1 MHKKNVILNS
11 IYINRYMKRFF
22 LLVITF
28 LLVNTNLSQAQNI
41 SYPDSSVLASGNW
54 YTINIPT
61 DNIYKLTYDDFI
73 SLGVPAEEINFDNL
87 SIFGSC
93 EGAISD
99 TNSLYKQ
106 SDLTEKAIFVNPQA
120 RFALFYAKATMKYD
134 YDQTNQNFYF
144 TPHPYSDLATYFITF
159 DPSKGTKKRISPRNQ
174 IITENIEETK
184 FTKDF
189 FLHKRELVN
198 LLGSGRGWLGES
210 FSTMTNQN
218 SFPLSLQGLSEEH
231 QSKITISLANESSSA
246 VNFTC
251 KLNNSNIGSIN
262 ISAKHSDYAAKITTK
277 EFETYITNEYP
288 TLILQFNGSS
298 NIDKAKLDYILVNYT
313 KKLRH
318 NNSALK
324 FYSNKSDESNKST
337 RYVIENIRTNS
348 VNIWDV
354 SNQNDVYSITDFE
367 RNENNELRLIIP
379 NDTLRTIYVF
389 TNNTFPTPILKGKI
403 ENQNLHS
410 WEATDFIIVTAPEFK
425 EQADSLAQLHR
436 IYDGITVNVATTT
449 QVYNEFSSG
458 TKDIL
463 AIRELA
469 RMLYN
474 KYSSEGKAPKNLLLF
489 GDGTYDNKN
498 ILGLNNNFIPTYQSL
513 NSIIDAGSSYTTDDV
528 IAYLSPY
535 SKGQI
540 NDTLMIGIGRI
551 TANNASEANIF
562 LEKCRRYISKEDLS
576 QGLLGSWRNNI
587 TLTADDADTWG
598 ERYFIDNA
606 ETIYYEIKETNP
618 ILNVEKIYSDA
629 YKQYSSSSG
638 ATYPDASKA
647 INQRMKKGCLLF
659 NYVGHGSE
667 DHLSSERLI
676 TITDITSWDN
686 YYSLPIVITST
697 CEFTRFDMS
706 DKQSAGEFILSSPNG
721 GGIALISASRKIPSR
736 NEINTNIHRFAVIKE
751 NNKGLTFGEMF
762 MKAKN
767 ATALVVEER
776 SFGLFGDPALRI
788 DLPEYNIRTTKIN
801 NRAISQN
808 SIDTVKALS
817 QMIIEG
823 EITDHSN
830 NVIQDFNGKIEIT
843 LLDKASNYYT
853 LDNEGLDTDIEFEQQ
868 KNILHKGSTQVEN
881 GKFTYTL
888 TIPKD
893 IAYNFGK
900 GKLSYYAQ
908 TSTTDAAGY
917 CDDFIIGGIDTTIII
932 TETRPNIQLYIN
944 DTNFINGGI
953 TDENP
958 KLFAIVSDEIA
969 INTVGSGLGHD
980 IMARLDNAANTFVLN
995 DYFEVDANNPN
1006 KGTITF
1012 PFNDLSDGEHTLSL
1026 KVWNIFNFSSDA
1038 NITFVVNSSENG
1050 EIMKLKNY
1058 PNPFTYDT
1066 QIILEHNQ
1074 PSTIEEAQL
1083 FIYNQDGRLI
1093 TSMDATPYIGSY
1105 SIGPINWQGTTI
1117 GGEKLANGVY
1127 FCRMQITTQTDKITT
1142 PTQKIVIFN
1151 RNK

>member
-1 MHKKNVILNS
+1 
-11 IYINRYMKRFF
+11 MKRFILILAIIF
-22 LLVITF
+22 QTGF
-28 LLVNTNLSQAQNI
+28 CAAQTIN
-41 SYPDSSVLASGNW
+41 YPDSSVLSSGNW
-54 YTINIPT
+54 FSINIPSN
-61 DNIYKLTYDDFI
+61 NIYKLTYNDFLT
-73 SLGVPAEEINFDNL
+73 LGVEEEEINFDNL

-99 TNSLYKQ
+99 TNSKYTQ
-106 SDLTEKAIFVNPQA
+106 SDLTEKAIFVNKQEKYV
-120 RFALFYAKATMKYD
+120 LFYAKSTMKYE
-134 YDQTNQNFYF
+134 YDKTNQNFYF
-144 TPHPYSDLATYFITF
+144 TSHPYSDVATYFITF
-159 DPSKGTKKRISPRNQ
+159 DPEIGEKKRI
-174 IITENIEETK
+174 TERQQLNNENAEESK
-184 FTKDF
+184 FAKDF

-198 LLGSGRGWLGES
+198 LLGSGRNWFGES
-210 FSTMTNQN
+210 FSISSNQN
-218 SFPLSLQGLSEEH
+218 SFPLNLQGISFGYPAN
-231 QSKITISLANESSSA
+231 ITLCLANESSNPVS
-246 VNFTC
+246 FSC
-251 KLNNSNIGSIN
+251 KINGTEIGQVN
-262 ISAKHSDYAAKITTK
+262 ISSKHDDYAARLSTK
-277 EFETYITNEYP
+277 EFSANISSESP
-288 TLILQFNGSS
+288 TLVLQFSGNS
-298 NIDKAKLDYILVNYT
+298 NVDKGRLDYLLINYT
-313 KKLRH
+313 KKLRF

-324 FYSNKSDESNKST
+324 FYSTQST
-337 RYVIENIRTNS
+337 KAEQKTCYIVENVRTN
-348 VNIWDV
+348 NIKIWDV
-354 SNQNDVYSITDFE
+354 TNQNDIYSIGDFE
-367 RNENNELRLIIP
+367 RTENNELRLIVP
-379 NDTLRTIYVF
+379 NDTLRTLYIF
-389 TNNTFPTPILKGKI
+389 SSTSFPTPILKGKV

-410 WEATDFIIVTAPEFK
+410 WPATDFIIVTAPEFK

-436 IYDGITVNVATTT
+436 EYDGITVNVATTT

-458 TKDIL
+458 TKDFL

-474 KYSSEGKAPKNLLLF
+474 KYSSQGKAPKNILLF
-489 GDGTYDNKN
+489 GDGTFDNKN
-498 ILGLNNNFIPTYQSL
+498 ILGANNNFIPTYQSQ
-513 NSIIDAGSSYTTDDV
+513 NSIIDAGTSYTTDDV
-528 IAYLSPY
+528 IGYLSPY
-535 SKGQI
+535 SKGAI
-540 NDTLMIGIGRI
+540 NDTLKIGIGRI
-551 TANNASEANIF
+551 TCNNTAEANLI
-562 LEKCRRYISKEDLS
+562 LDKCRRYITKQDLAE
-576 QGLLGSWRNNI
+576 GRLGSWRNNI

-697 CEFTRFDMS
+697 CEFTRFDMT
-706 DKQSAGEFILSSPNG
+706 DKQSAGEFILSSEKG

-736 NEINTNIHRFAVIKE
+736 NEINTNLHRFAVIKE

-762 MKAKN
+762 MHAKN
-767 ATALVVEER
+767 ATVLVVEER

-788 DLPEYNIRTTKIN
+788 DLPEYNIHTTKIN
-801 NRAISQN
+801 NKELNQTSL
-808 SIDTVKALS
+808 DTIKALS
-817 QMIIEG
+817 QMTIEG
-823 EITDHSN
+823 EVTDHTN

-853 LDNEGLDTDIEFEQQ
+853 LDNEGLNTDIEFEQQ
-868 KNILHKGSTQVEN
+868 KNILHKGITTVEN

-893 IAYNFGK
+893 IAYNYGK

-908 TSTTDAAGY
+908 TDKTDAAGY
-917 CDDFIIGGIDTTIII
+917 CDEFIIGGIDTSVVIE
-932 TETRPNIQLYIN
+932 ETRPQIRLYIN
-944 DTNFINGGI
+944 DTNFVNGGI

-958 KLFAIVSDEIA
+958 KLFAIISDEIA

-995 DYFEVDANNPN
+995 DYFETDPTNPN

-1012 PFNDLSDGEHTLSL
+1012 PFTNLDDGEHSLSL

-1038 NITFVVNSSENG
+1038 SIKFIVNSSGNG
-1050 EIMKLKNY
+1050 DIMKLKNY
-1058 PNPFTYDT
+1058 PNPFSDKT

-1074 PSTIEEAQL
+1074 PSIIQEAEL
-1083 FIYNQDGRLI
+1083 LIFNQDGRLI
-1093 TSMDATPYIGSY
+1093 SQIDATPYIGTY
-1105 SIGPINWQGTTI
+1105 SIGPITWEGTTI
-1117 GGEKLANGVY
+1117 GGEKLSNGLY
-1127 FCRMQITTQTDKITT
+1127 FCRMQIKTATDKFTS
-1142 PTQKIVIFN
+1142 PTQKIIIFN

>member
-1 MHKKNVILNS
+1 
-11 IYINRYMKRFF
+11 MKRLF
-22 LLVITF
+22 LLLIT
-28 LLVNTNLSQAQNI
+28 LLHINIGIIVAQNI
-41 SYPDSSVLASGNW
+41 NYPDSSVLSSGNW
-54 YTINIPT
+54 YTINIPNN
-61 DNIYKLTYDDFI
+61 NIYKLTYNDFLN
-73 SLGVPAEEINFDNL
+73 LGVPAEEINFDNL
-87 SIFGSC
+87 SIFGQS

-99 TNSLYKQ
+99 TNSKYTQ
-106 SDLTEKAIFVNPQA
+106 SDLIENAIYVNTQGQYV
-120 RFALFYAKATMKYD
+120 LFYAKSTMKYD
-134 YDQTNQNFYF
+134 YDQNNNNFFF
-144 TPHPYSDLATYFITF
+144 TPHPYSDLSTYFITF
-159 DPSKGTKKRISPRNQ
+159 DSSIGSKKRISQRNQ
-174 IITENIEETK
+174 VDVSNVEESK
-184 FTKDF
+184 FAKDF

-198 LLGSGRGWLGES
+198 LLGSGRCWYGES
-210 FSTMTNQN
+210 FSTMSNQV
-218 SFPLSLQGLSEEH
+218 SFPLSLQGISFEH
-231 QSKITISLANESSSA
+231 ESKITISLANESSNP
-246 VNFTC
+246 VNFVC
-251 KLNNSNIGSIN
+251 KVGNDEIGNIN
-262 ISAKHSDYAAKITTK
+262 ILSRHNDYAAYLKTQNLYYT
-277 EFETYITNEYP
+277 FSNEYP
-288 TLILQFNGSS
+288 TILIQFNGSS
-298 NIDKAKLDYILVNYT
+298 NIDKAKLDFILVNYT
-313 KKLRH
+313 KKLRY

-324 FYSNKSDESNKST
+324 FHSLENVEPNKT
-337 RYVIENIRTNS
+337 TCYIVENVRTDNI
-348 VNIWDV
+348 NIWDV
-354 SNQNDVYSITDFE
+354 SNPNSVCVITDFE
-367 RNENNELRLIIP
+367 RTEGNELKVNIP
-379 NDTLRTIYVF
+379 NDTLRTIYIF
-389 TNNTFPTPILKGKI
+389 AGSAFPTPILKGKI
-403 ENQNLHS
+403 ENQNLHA

-436 IYDGITVNVATTT
+436 EYDGITVNVATTN

-458 TKDIL
+458 TKDFL

-469 RMLYN
+469 RMLYD
-474 KYSSEGKAPKNLLLF
+474 KYAPQGKAPKNILLF
-489 GDGTYDNKN
+489 GDGTFDNKN

-513 NSIIDAGSSYTTDDV
+513 NSIIDAGSSYTTDDPLG
-528 IAYLSPY
+528 YLSYY
-535 SKGQI
+535 SKGSI

-551 TANNASEANIF
+551 TANTTSEANTI
-562 LEKCRRYISKEDLS
+562 LDKCRRYISKEDLS
-576 QGLLGSWRNNI
+576 KGELGSWRNNI

-751 NNKGLTFGEMF
+751 NNKGLTFGEML
-762 MKAKN
+762 MHAKN
-767 ATALVVEER
+767 ATTLVTEER

-788 DLPEYNIRTTKIN
+788 DLPEYDIRTTKIN
-801 NRAISQN
+801 NKDLN
-808 SIDTVKALS
+808 PTNLDTIKALS
-817 QMIIEG
+817 QMTIEG
-823 EITDHSN
+823 EVIDYANQVIT
-830 NVIQDFNGKIEIT
+830 DFNGKIEIT

-853 LDNEGLDTDIEFEQQ
+853 LDNEGLNTDIEFEQQ
-868 KNILHKGSTQVEN
+868 KNILHKGITNVEN

-893 IAYNFGK
+893 IAYNFGQ

-908 TSTTDAAGY
+908 TETTDAAGY
-917 CDDFIIGGIDTTIII
+917 CDKFIIGGIDTSVVI
-932 TETRPNIQLYIN
+932 TETRPEIQLFMN
-944 DTNFINGGI
+944 DTNFVSGGI

-958 KLFAIVSDEIA
+958 KLFAIISDQIA

-995 DYFEVDANNPN
+995 DYFEVDSENPN

-1012 PFNDLSDGEHTLSL
+1012 PFTNLSDGEHTLSL

-1038 NITFVVNSSENG
+1038 TIKFVVNSLGNG

-1058 PNPFTYDT
+1058 PNPFTHLT

-1074 PSTIEEAQL
+1074 PSIIEEAEL
-1083 FIYNQDGRLI
+1083 LIFNQDGRLI
-1093 TSMDATPYIGSY
+1093 TNIDATPYIGTY
-1105 SIGPINWQGTTI
+1105 SIGPITWEGTTE
-1117 GGEKLANGVY
+1117 GGEKLSNGIY
-1127 FCRMQITTQTDKITT
+1127 FCRMILKTPTDKITT
-1142 PTQKIVIFN
+1142 PTQKIIIFN

>member
-1 MHKKNVILNS
+1 
-11 IYINRYMKRFF
+11 MKRFF
-22 LLVITF
+22 LLSAILFQVF
-28 LLVNTNLSQAQNI
+28 FCAAQTIN
-41 SYPDSSVLASGNW
+41 YPDSSVLSSGNW
-54 YTINIPT
+54 YCVNIPSN
-61 DNIYKLTYDDFI
+61 NIYKLTYNDFI
-73 SLGVPAEEINFDNL
+73 SLGVDEQEINFDNL
-87 SIFGSC
+87 SIFSGC

-99 TNSLYKQ
+99 TNSKYTK
-106 SDLTEKAIFVNPQA
+106 SDLTENAIYVNKQEQYV
-120 RFALFYAKATMKYD
+120 LFYAKSTMKYNFD
-134 YDQTNQNFYF
+134 MLNDNFYF
-144 TPHPYSDLATYFITF
+144 TSHPYSDLSTYFITF
-159 DPSKGTKKRISPRNQ
+159 DCSIGTKKRITERTQ
-174 IITENIEETK
+174 ISTENAEESR
-184 FTKDF
+184 FAKDF

-198 LLGSGRGWLGES
+198 LLGSGRNWFGES
-210 FSTMTNQN
+210 FSITSNQN
-218 SFPLSLQGLSEEH
+218 SFPLSLQGISSEH
-231 QSKITISLANESSSA
+231 QAKITLCLANESSNP
-246 VNFTC
+246 VRFTC
-251 KLNNSNIGSIN
+251 KIAGNEIGQVN
-262 ISAKHSDYAAKITTK
+262 ISSKHDDYAAQLSTK
-277 EFETYITNEYP
+277 EFYTNISNESP
-288 TLILQFNGSS
+288 TLILQFQGNS
-298 NIDKAKLDYILVNYT
+298 NVDKGRLDYILVNYT
-313 KKLRH
+313 KKLRF
-318 NNSALK
+318 NNTALK
-324 FYSNKSDESNKST
+324 IYSNQETEANKKT
-337 RYVIENIRTNS
+337 CYIIENVRTN
-348 VNIWDV
+348 NIKIWDV
-354 SNQNDVYSITDFE
+354 TDQSNISSIQDFE
-367 RNENNELRLIIP
+367 RAENNELRLIVP
-379 NDTLRTIYVF
+379 NDTLRTLYIF
-389 TNNTFPTPILKGKI
+389 SSNAFPTPILKGKV
-403 ENQNLHS
+403 ENQNLHA
-410 WEATDFIIVTAPEFK
+410 WPPTEFIIVTAPEFK

-436 IYDGITVNVATTT
+436 EHDGITVNVATTT

-458 TKDIL
+458 TKDFL

-474 KYSSEGKAPKNLLLF
+474 KYSQEGKAPKNLLLF
-489 GDGTYDNKN
+489 GDGTFDNKN
-498 ILGLNNNFIPTYQSL
+498 ILGLNNNYIPTYQSL
-513 NSIIDAGSSYTTDDV
+513 NSIIDAGTSYTSDDP
-528 IAYLSPY
+528 IGYLSPY
-535 SKGQI
+535 SQGRI
-540 NDTLMIGIGRI
+540 NDTLKIGIGRI
-551 TANNASEANIF
+551 TANNTNEANII
-562 LEKCRRYISKEDLS
+562 LNKCRRYLLKEDLS
-576 QGLLGSWRNNI
+576 EGMLGSWRNNI

-629 YKQYSSSSG
+629 YKQYSSSAG

-697 CEFTRFDMS
+697 CEFTRFDMT
-706 DKQSAGEFILSSPNG
+706 DKQSAGEFILSSENG

-788 DLPEYNIRTTKIN
+788 DLPQYNIRTTKIN
-801 NRAISQN
+801 DKDLSQN
-808 SIDTVKALS
+808 ITDTIKALS
-817 QMIIEG
+817 QMTIEG
-823 EITDHSN
+823 EITDHAN
-830 NVIQDFNGKIEIT
+830 NIIHDFNGKVEIT

-868 KNILHKGSTQVEN
+868 KNILHKGITQVEN

-888 TIPKD
+888 TLPKD
-893 IAYNFGK
+893 IAYNYGK

-908 TSTTDAAGY
+908 TTTTDAAGY
-917 CDDFIIGGIDTTIII
+917 CDDFIIGGIDTTVII
-932 TETRPNIQLYIN
+932 TETRPNIQLFIN

-995 DYFEVDANNPN
+995 DYFEVDSENPN

-1012 PFNDLSDGEHTLSL
+1012 PFNNLSNGKHTLSL

-1038 NITFVVNSSENG
+1038 QITFVVNSLEGG
-1050 EIMKLKNY
+1050 EVMQLKNY
-1058 PNPFTYDT
+1058 PNPFTFNT

-1074 PSTIEEAQL
+1074 ANFVEEATL
-1083 FIYNQDGRLI
+1083 LIFNQDGRLI
-1093 TSMDATPYIGSY
+1093 TQMDITPYIGTY
-1105 SIGPINWQGTTI
+1105 SIGPITWEGTTE
-1117 GGEKLANGVY
+1117 GDEKLSNGIY
-1127 FCRMQITTQTDKITT
+1127 FCRMQLKTQNDKITT

>member
-1 MHKKNVILNS
+1 
-11 IYINRYMKRFF
+11 MKRFILILAIIF
-22 LLVITF
+22 QTGFCV
-28 LLVNTNLSQAQNI
+28 SQTIN
-41 SYPDSSVLASGNW
+41 YPDSSVLASGNW
-54 YTINIPT
+54 YCVNIPSN
-61 DNIYKLTYDDFI
+61 NIYKLTFNDFLA
-73 SLGVPAEEINFDNL
+73 LGVEEQEINFDNL
-87 SIFGSC
+87 SIFGGC
-93 EGAISD
+93 NGAISD
-99 TNSLYKQ
+99 TNSFYTK
-106 SDLTEKAIFVNPQA
+106 SDLTENAIFVNKQEKYV
-120 RFALFYAKATMKYD
+120 LFYAQSTMRYD
-134 YDQTNQNFYF
+134 YDKTNENFYF
-144 TPHPYSDLATYFITF
+144 TSHPYSDVSTYFITF
-159 DPSKGTKKRISPRNQ
+159 EPSIGEKKRISAREELSS
-174 IITENIEETK
+174 ENAEESR
-184 FTKDF
+184 FAKDF

-198 LLGSGRGWLGES
+198 LLGSGRNWFGES
-210 FSTMTNQN
+210 FSMTSNQN
-218 SFPLSLQGLSEEH
+218 SFPLSLQGISNQH
-231 QSKITISLANESSSA
+231 PAKITLCLANESS
-246 VNFTC
+246 NPITFTC
-251 KLNNSNIGSIN
+251 KIAGSTIGQIN
-262 ISAKHSDYAAKITTK
+262 IFSKHNDYAAQLTTQ
-277 EFETYITNEYP
+277 EFSTIISNESP
-288 TLILQFNGSS
+288 TLLLQFEGNS
-298 NIDKAKLDYILVNYT
+298 NVDKGRLDYILVNYT
-313 KKLRH
+313 KKLRF

-324 FYSNKSDESNKST
+324 FYSTQSEELSKKTS
-337 RYVIENIRTNS
+337 YIIENVRTN
-348 VNIWDV
+348 NIKIWEV
-354 SNQNDVYSITDFE
+354 TNQNDVYSIEDFT
-367 RNENNELRLIIP
+367 RGENNELSLTIE
-379 NDTLRTIYVF
+379 NDTLRTLYIF
-389 TNNTFPTPILKGKI
+389 TGNSFPTPILKGKV
-403 ENQNLHS
+403 ENQSLHS
-410 WEATDFIIVTAPEFK
+410 WPPTDFIIVTAPEFK

-436 IYDGITVNVATTT
+436 QYDGITVNVATTS

-458 TKDIL
+458 TKDFL

-489 GDGTYDNKN
+489 GDGTFDNKN
-498 ILGLNNNFIPTYQSL
+498 LLGLNNNFVPTYQSH
-513 NSIIDAGSSYTTDDV
+513 NSIIDAGTSYTTDDPLG
-528 IAYLSPY
+528 YLSPY
-535 SKGQI
+535 SKGAI
-540 NDTLMIGIGRI
+540 NDTLQIGIGRI
-551 TANNASEANIF
+551 TSNNTYEANII
-562 LEKCRRYISKEDLS
+562 LNKCRRYISKEDLS
-576 QGLLGSWRNNI
+576 EGKLGSWRNNI

-629 YKQYSSSSG
+629 YKQYASSSG

-706 DKQSAGEFILSSPNG
+706 DKQSAGEFILSSENG

-767 ATALVVEER
+767 ATTLVVEER

-788 DLPEYNIRTTKIN
+788 DLPEYNIQTTKIN
-801 NRAISQN
+801 NKEINQTSP
-808 SIDTVKALS
+808 DTVKALS
-817 QMIIEG
+817 QMTIEG
-823 EITDHSN
+823 VVTDHTN
-830 NVIQDFNGKIEIT
+830 NIIQDFNGKIEIT

-853 LDNEGLDTDIEFEQQ
+853 LDNEGLNTDIEFEQQ
-868 KNILHKGSTQVEN
+868 KNILHKGITRVEN

-888 TIPKD
+888 TVPKD
-893 IAYNFGK
+893 IAYNYGK
-900 GKLSYYAQ
+900 GKLSFYAQ
-908 TSTTDAAGY
+908 TDKTDAAGY
-917 CDDFIIGGIDTTIII
+917 CDDFIIGGIDTSVVIE
-932 TETRPNIQLYIN
+932 ETRPQISLYIN

-958 KLFAIVSDEIA
+958 KLFAIISDEIA

-995 DYFEVDANNPN
+995 DYFEVDSINPN

-1012 PFNDLSDGEHTLSL
+1012 PFNNLANGEHTLSL

-1038 NITFVVNSSENG
+1038 TITFVVNSSEDGN
-1050 EIMKLKNY
+1050 IMKLKNY
-1058 PNPFTYDT
+1058 PNPFSNST

-1074 PSTIEEAQL
+1074 PSTIQRAELQI
-1083 FIYNQDGRLI
+1083 FNQDGRLI
-1093 TSMDATPYIGSY
+1093 TNIDATPYIGSY
-1105 SIGPINWQGTTI
+1105 SIGPITWEGTTI
-1117 GGEKLANGVY
+1117 GGEKLSNGVY
-1127 FCRMQITTQTDKITT
+1127 FCRMQIKTQTDEITT